1 MKKVLGSIL
10 FFAIGILHSQGEL
23 TKASTLIGVLD
34 DEVVVKKNLHLN
46 FPDTTKDFT
55 LKMLVF
61 EGNKLRDLSIYSDGK
76 SIPINGDEVD
86 GLITIP
92 IEWPSGNLSNILELV
107 YTVEIETEDKYIPFF
122 FTDLAAT
129 NSDDDFFT
137 IELRMEK
144 NADYTLSFP
153 NVKMTEKHTNE
164 WKQINFQIPALASML
179 RLEIHD
185 GPKTDIALATWMDG
199 LVALIFVAIGIV
211 IWLNRKRLA
220 YG

>member
-1 MKKVLGSIL
+1 MKKVFVGVL

-34 DEVVVKKNLHLN
+34 DEVVVKQNLHLN
-46 FPDTTKDFT
+46 FPETTKNFT

-61 EGNKLRDLSIYSDGK
+61 EGNELRDLSIYSDGK

-107 YTVEIETEDKYIPFF
+107 YTVEMETEDKYIPFF

-144 NADYTLSFP
+144 NADYNLSFP
-153 NVKMTEKHTNE
+153 NVKMTEKLTNE
-164 WKQINFQIPALASML
+164 WKQINFQVPALTSML
-179 RLEIHD
+179 RLEMHD
-185 GPKTDIALATWMDG
+185 GPRTDFALATWMDC
-199 LVALIFVAIGIV
+199 LVALIFIVIGIV
-211 IWLNRKRLA
+211 IWMNRKRLA
-220 YG
+220 YE

>member
-1 MKKVLGSIL
+1 MKKVFVGIL

-23 TKASTLIGVLD
+23 AKASTLIGVLD
-34 DEVVVKKNLHLN
+34 DEVVVKQNLHLN
-46 FPDTTKDFT
+46 FSDTTKNFT

-61 EGNKLRDLSIYSDGK
+61 EGNELRDLSIYSDGK
-76 SIPINGDEVD
+76 SIPINGDEDD

-107 YTVEIETEDKYIPFF
+107 YTVEMETKDQYIPFF
-122 FTDLAAT
+122 FTNLAAT

-137 IELRMEK
+137 IELRMDK
-144 NADYTLSFP
+144 NMNYTLSFP
-153 NVKMTEKHTNE
+153 NVKMTEKYTNE
-164 WKQINFQIPALASML
+164 WKQINFQIPALTSML
-179 RLEIHD
+179 RLEVHD

-199 LVALIFVAIGIV
+199 LVALIFAVMGIV
-211 IWLNRKRLA
+211 IWMNRKRLA

>member
-34 DEVVVKKNLHLN
+34 NEVVVKQNLHPN

-76 SIPINGDEVD
+76 SIPINDDEAN

-122 FTDLAAT
+122 FCHYLY
-129 NSDDDFFT
+129 
-137 IELRMEK
+137 L
-144 NADYTLSFP
+144 L
-153 NVKMTEKHTNE
+153 
-164 WKQINFQIPALASML
+164 
-179 RLEIHD
+179 
-185 GPKTDIALATWMDG
+185 
-199 LVALIFVAIGIV
+199 
-211 IWLNRKRLA
+211 
-220 YG
+220 